1 MCIFCHLMICAFV
14 FYQFTCVHFLP
25 FLYGCIFYQFK
36 YCANM
41 FLHFP
46 NVYFLPFSSMC
57 IFYHLL
63 CWSFAILP
71 FNVLVFLFCLFSLV
85 QFLPSYSVCIIYHLQ
100 CHAFAVMSFNS
111 LIFSVLPFAVL
122 CIFNMI
128 LMCDFSTIFSSVLL
142 CSGYIYVY
150 IFCHFKGLYFL
161 SSKLFCRSVLAFS
174 HCVLSFIF

>member
-1 MCIFCHLMICAFV
+1 MCAISAVFV
-14 FYQFTCVHFLP
+14 L
-25 FLYGCIFYQFK
+25 CIY
-36 YCANM
+36 
-41 FLHFP
+41 
-46 NVYFLPFSSMC
+46 V
-57 IFYHLL
+57 
-63 CWSFAILP
+63 
-71 FNVLVFLFCLFSLV
+71 CLFSLV
-85 QFLPSYSVCIIYHLQ
+85 QFLLSYSVRIIYHLQ

-161 SSKLFCRSVLAFS
+161 SSKLLCKSVLAFS
-174 HCVLSFIF
+174 QCVFSFIF